1 MAEKLHNHSA
11 CPDGPGHDAAGSGG
25 VTDPTASL
33 PTRGRKH
40 GLPIVVTRGGS
51 REYFLTNRQKA
62 YFCGETGTA
71 RTRNYRG
78 LTVEL
83 HKFIEGWD
91 LVVGDRPASVW
102 SLRNAVVLPQSMTRT
117 YVADGTTETVFLA
130 DDENLLLVSYDS
142 NWRGQAS
149 FVPRIDI
156 RSIWEEVRPE
166 YDVRW
171 ESEEGVLCVR
181 RSDHPSRTQEQ
192 DWPVWLA
199 IACDRPVTFDG
210 ESSYRETTYERDSA
224 RRSMASATPFV
235 PGRLTFELEGEES
248 FAATVTIAIAVG
260 DTQAEAKTLALRGI
274 RDELSFYDAKMRRVC
289 DLLDRVGV
297 ACADSDLAYA
307 LSWATASVDALIMNQ
322 MGVGIFAGLHW
333 FPNYWGRDTFISLP
347 GACLCRGEFEVAR
360 EVLRTC
366 AGLQNTDESD
376 TTYGRIPNL
385 AMPGEVYYNTTDGTW
400 WFVREALEYVRCSG
414 DVEFAAEILPAVER
428 AIVGALLHRV
438 GDDLLL
444 RHGDA
449 ETWMDAA
456 GENGP
461 WSPRGDRAVEVQV
474 LWREALL
481 AGARLAEIAAAAAV
495 SSGGEGGE
503 VVNGVTDDRAER
515 WRGLADRIAESFR
528 SAFWNSEKDALYDR
542 LLPDGTGDRRDR
554 PNQAFALSLPDDVVP
569 SADAL
574 PDDSEPPARSEL
586 LTCGQRDAV
595 LDRLMATCVLPHG
608 VASLSPD
615 DPGFHPVHLDLDR
628 YHFDE
633 AYHNGDV
640 WVWLTGPVVT
650 ALVRGGR
657 VAEAWKQTRVLR
669 DIFFNEGAAGT
680 LPELRNG
687 RAPERGENVA
697 GTVSQAWSLAEFLR
711 NFYQDYLGLRPDMTS
726 GRLDLT
732 PALPP
737 GLSWVSC
744 PVRLGSGTA
753 SVFFRTGDA
762 AAPSDAIPG
771 EHGKPNAGGPRGVYR
786 IAAGE
791 GLPELTVRFTPMV
804 PPGADVQRRG
814 ETVEAALVPGSALEF
829 VVEPDGD
836 DWRTTVSSM

>member
-1 MAEKLHNHSA
+1 MAEKLHRHSA
-11 CPDGPGHDAAGSGG
+11 CPG
-25 VTDPTASL
+25 DPDLPASL

-40 GLPIVVTRGGS
+40 GLPVVVTRGGS
-51 REYFLTNRQKA
+51 REYILTNRQKA

-91 LVVGDRPASVW
+91 LVVGDRPAAVW

-142 NWRGQAS
+142 NWRGPAS

-171 ESEEGVLCVR
+171 ESDEGVLCVR
-181 RSDHPSRTQEQ
+181 RGDHPSRTEEQ

-199 IACDRPVTFDG
+199 IACDRPVVFDG
-210 ESSYRETTYERDSA
+210 ESSYRETTYARDSV

-235 PGRLTFELEGEES
+235 PGRLTFELKGEES
-248 FAATVTIAIAVG
+248 FAATVTVAVAVG
-260 DTQAEAKTLALRGI
+260 DTLEEAKALALRGI

-307 LSWATASVDALIMNQ
+307 LRWATASVDALIMNQ

-347 GACLCRGEFEVAR
+347 GACLCRGEFDVAR

-385 AMPGEVYYNTTDGTW
+385 AMPGEIYYNTTDGTW
-400 WFVREALEYVRCSG
+400 WFVREALEYVLYSG
-414 DVEFAAEILPAVER
+414 DIDFAAEILPYVER

-444 RHGDA
+444 RHKDA
-449 ETWMDAA
+449 ETWMDAV
-456 GENGP
+456 GESGP
-461 WSPRGDRAVEVQV
+461 WSPRGDRAVEIQV
-474 LWREALL
+474 LWRGALL
-481 AGARLAEIAAAAAV
+481 AGARLAEIAAAASATGDG
-495 SSGGEGGE
+495 SGGGSGDAA
-503 VVNGVTDDRAER
+503 GDRPDDRADR
-515 WRGLADRIAESFR
+515 WREIAGRVTESFT
-528 SAFWNSEKDALYDR
+528 SAFWNSEKNALYDR
-542 LLPDGTGDRRDR
+542 LMPDGTPDGRDR
-554 PNQAFALSLPDDVVP
+554 PNQAFALSLPEDVRLCP
-569 SADAL
+569 GGQPRDGDA
-574 PDDSEPPARSEL
+574 ACGKEL
-586 LTCGQRDAV
+586 LTDEQRDAV
-595 LDRLMATCVLPHG
+595 LDRLLATCVLPHG

-615 DPGFHPVHLDLDR
+615 DPEFHPVHLDLDR

-657 VAEAWKQTRVLR
+657 VAEAWRQTRVLR
-669 DIFFNEGAAGT
+669 DLFFNEGAAGT

-687 RAPERGENVA
+687 RAPDHGDNVA
-697 GTVSQAWSLAEFLR
+697 GTISQAWSLAEFLR
-711 NFYQDYLGLRPDMTS
+711 NFYQDYLGLRPDMPS
-726 GRLDLT
+726 GRIDLT

-737 GLSWVSC
+737 DLPWVSC
-744 PVRLGSGTA
+744 PVQLGSGTA
-753 SVFFRTGDA
+753 PVFFRTGEAAVPGGPAAGGAAGDGDA
-762 AAPSDAIPG
+762 NPEAPS
-771 EHGKPNAGGPRGVYR
+771 GVYR
-786 IAAGE
+786 IAAGDD
-791 GLPELTVRFTPMV
+791 LPELTVRFTAMV

-814 ETVEAALVPGSALEF
+814 ETVEAVLIPGSALEF

-836 DWRTTVSSM
+836 DWRTTVSNI

>member
-1 MAEKLHNHSA
+1 MAEKLHKHSA
-11 CPDGPGHDAAGSGG
+11 CPGDTGPSDS
-25 VTDPTASL
+25 PASL

-40 GLPIVVTRGGS
+40 GLPIVVTHGGS
-51 REYFLTNRQKA
+51 REYILTNRQKA

-83 HKFIEGWD
+83 HKFLEGWD
-91 LVVGDRPASVW
+91 LVVGDRPAAVW

-117 YVADGTTETVFLA
+117 YVADGTTETVFLV

-142 NWRGQAS
+142 SWRGQAS

-171 ESEEGVLCVR
+171 ESDEGVLCVR
-181 RSDHPSRTQEQ
+181 RGDHPSRSEEQ

-199 IACDRPVTFDG
+199 IACDRPVVFDG
-210 ESSYRETTYERDSA
+210 ESSYRETTYERDSV

-248 FAATVTIAIAVG
+248 FAATVTVAIAVG
-260 DTQAEAKTLALRGI
+260 DTLAEAKALALRGI

-307 LSWATASVDALIMNQ
+307 LRWATASVDALIMNQ

-347 GACLCRGEFEVAR
+347 GACLCRGEFDVAR

-366 AGLQNTDESD
+366 AGLQNADESD

-385 AMPGEVYYNTTDGTW
+385 AMPGEIYYNTTDGTW
-400 WFVREALEYVRCSG
+400 WFVREALEYVRYSG
-414 DVEFAAEILPAVER
+414 DVDFATEILPFVER

-438 GDDLLL
+438 GDDLLI

-449 ETWMDAA
+449 ETWMDAV

-461 WSPRGDRAVEVQV
+461 WSPRGDRAVEIQV

-481 AGARLAEIAAAAAV
+481 AGARLAEIVAATSATGDAADDG
-495 SSGGEGGE
+495 S
-503 VVNGVTDDRAER
+503 DDRADR
-515 WRGLADRIAESFR
+515 WREIADRVTTSFTA
-528 SAFWNSEKDALYDR
+528 AFWNDEKSALYDR
-542 LLPDGTGDRRDR
+542 LMSDGTPDGRDR
-554 PNQAFALSLPDDVVP
+554 PNQAFALSLPDD
-569 SADAL
+569 DLL
-574 PDDSEPPARSEL
+574 PLNEL
-586 LTCGQRDAV
+586 LTGEQRDAV

-615 DPGFHPVHLDLDR
+615 DPEFHPVHLDLDR

-657 VAEAWKQTRVLR
+657 VAEAWQQTAVLR
-669 DIFFNEGAAGT
+669 DMFFNEGAAGT

-697 GTVSQAWSLAEFLR
+697 GTVSQAWSLAEFIR
-711 NFYQDYLGLRPDMTS
+711 NFYQDYLGIRPDMPA

-732 PALPP
+732 PTLPP
-737 GLSWVSC
+737 DLPWVSC
-744 PVRLGSGTA
+744 PVRLGPGTA
-753 SVFFRTGDA
+753 SVFFRTGEA
-762 AAPSDAIPG
+762 AATTADGST
-771 EHGKPNAGGPRGVYR
+771 NAAGPRGVYR
-786 IAAGE
+786 VAAGDD
-791 GLPELTVRFTPMV
+791 LPELTVRFTAMV
-804 PPGADVQRRG
+804 PPGAAVQSRG
-814 ETVEAALVPGSALEF
+814 DTVEAVLAPGCGLEF
-829 VVEPDGD
+829 VVEPAGDG
-836 DWRTTVSSM
+836 WRTIVSSI